1 MLSKYQNLSKS
12 LNTDNIVISSIE
24 QGAIENHFVTASSK
38 QDEFCSLKKGIKLP
52 NLPKEWHLA
61 SLYFHS
67 ELSSINIKNNL
78 NEAMSLVKLTV
89 CNYFR
94 DNYGYEN
101 TISEEEIALKRDINT
116 SLRKIQKRN

>member
-38 QDEFCSLKKGIKLP
+38 QDEVCSLKKGIKLP
-52 NLPKEWHLA
+52 KLPKEWHLA

-67 ELSSINIKNNL
+67 ELLSINIKNNL

-94 DNYGYEN
+94 NNYGYEN
-101 TISEEEIALKRDINT
+101 TVSEEEIALKRDINT
-116 SLRKIQKRN
+116 SLRKI